1 MNPRQIIQAMPKV
14 ELHLHLEGAFS
25 FEFLFGLIQKSG
37 GEATIRS
44 IDDLRQRFV
53 FRDFAQFI
61 QSWFWKNSFFRHPED
76 FYDST
81 YYTLRDLAAQNV
93 VYVEAFFSPW
103 DFQAKGL
110 AVQEIIEATLAGKTA
125 AEKDFG
131 IRCNLIADLVRDHG
145 AVTAPQRL
153 DDIIPY
159 RGQII
164 GIGLGGS
171 EAQYPARDFATVFQ
185 EARRQGFHLVA
196 HAGEAAGAQSIWE
209 AVEELHVERIGH
221 GVRASE
227 DPALVNYLQLY
238 QIPLEICPTSN
249 LKTRVVK
256 DFASHPLHDY
266 YRRGLLVTINSD
278 DPSMFATTITDEFWG
293 LSQHPG
299 YGWEDIKRLTINAVR
314 AAFIDEAEKSRL
326 LGIVNQYWSQI
337 I

>member
-1 MNPRQIIQAMPKV
+1 
-14 ELHLHLEGAFS
+14 
-25 FEFLFGLIQKSG
+25 
-37 GEATIRS
+37 
-44 IDDLRQRFV
+44 
-53 FRDFAQFI
+53 
-61 QSWFWKNSFFRHPED
+61 
-76 FYDST
+76 
-81 YYTLRDLAAQNV
+81 
-93 VYVEAFFSPW
+93 
-103 DFQAKGL
+103 L
-110 AVQEIIEATLAGKTA
+110 AVQEVIEATLAGKVA

-145 AVTAPQRL
+145 AVTALQRL

-159 RGQII
+159 QGQVI

-171 EAQYPARDFATVFQ
+171 EAQYPARDFATVFR
-185 EARRQGFHLVA
+185 EARQKGFHLVA
-196 HAGEAAGAQSIWE
+196 HAGEAAGPQSIWE
-209 AVEELHVERIGH
+209 AIEALHVERIGH

-256 DFASHPLHDY
+256 EFASHPLHDY

-278 DPSMFATTITDEFWG
+278 DPSMFATTITEEFWA

-299 YGWEDIKRLTINAVR
+299 YGWEDIKQLTLNAVQ